1 MPGNI
6 ANASPS
12 GVLPQSLCIA
22 FIELHAPE
30 YLRDQYHDGTIQQSQ
45 LVATSRKTFQ
55 LSERLSAA
63 ALATLYAFWTAH
75 AAGVPFAFYN
85 PYEPGTGL
93 QIGSNYDGTG
103 ASTQGRYIVVWR
115 GNWVQVTD
123 VCRTNVGGLEFVEVG

>member
-12 GVLPQSLCIA
+12 GVLPASLCIA
-22 FIELHAPE
+22 FTEMHAWE
-30 YLRDQYHDGTIQQSQ
+30 YLQYQYHDGTLQKSQ

-55 LSERLSAA
+55 LSQRLSAA
-63 ALATLYAFWTAH
+63 ALATLYAFWIAH

-85 PYEPGTGL
+85 LFEPAPGQ
-93 QIGSNYDGTG
+93 QIGSNYDVTG
-103 ASTQGRYIVVWR
+103 ASTQGRYIVAWQ

-123 VCRTNVGGLEFVEVG
+123 VCRTNVSGLQFVEVE